1 MSVETVVEAHS
12 LSKSYGTLKAIDEI
26 SFEVRKGEI
35 FGLIGADGAGKTTT
49 FRIIGGVLGEGAGEI
64 RVLGSTPR
72 EARPQVGYLTQPF
85 SLYQDLSVDENL
97 NYAGGLREVSES
109 DFSTRRGR
117 YFKLFDL
124 DRFTDRLAGRL
135 SGGMKQKLALTCAL
149 IADPSLLLLDEP
161 TTGVDPVTRR
171 TSGTL

>member
-1 MSVETVVEAHS
+1 MMSVETVVDAQA
-12 LSKSYGTLKAIDEI
+12 LSKSYGDLKALDEV

-35 FGLIGADGAGKTTT
+35 FGLIGADGAGKTTA
-49 FRIIGGVLGEGAGEI
+49 FRIIGGVLAQGGGEI
-64 RVLGSTPR
+64 QVLSTSPR
-72 EARPQVGYLTQPF
+72 DARPRVGYLTQPF

-97 NYAGGLREVSES
+97 DYAGGLREVP
-109 DFSTRRGR
+109 DADYAARRER

-149 IADPSLLLLDEP
+149 IADP
-161 TTGVDPVTRR
+161 
-171 TSGTL
+171 